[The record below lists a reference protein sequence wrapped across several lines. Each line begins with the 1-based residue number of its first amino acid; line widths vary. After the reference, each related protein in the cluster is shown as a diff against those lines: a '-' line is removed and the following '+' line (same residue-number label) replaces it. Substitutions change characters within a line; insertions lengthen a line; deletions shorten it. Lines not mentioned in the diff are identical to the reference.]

1 MTDTDR
7 LATERQRPPRSLR
20 KGVYVL
26 PSLLTTAGLFAGFY
40 SVIASVRADFFVAA
54 VAILIAN
61 VFDILDGRVAR
72 LTKTTSR
79 FGIEYDS
86 LSDLIAFGVA
96 PGILVYRWALEPW
109 GSWGWLAASLY
120 VTCGALRLARFN
132 VQYESAEKRH
142 FAGLPIPAAA
152 EVIAS
157 TVLLYYY
164 FGGEG
169 VTHKHALLLL
179 VTYALGGLM
188 VSNIKYFSFKE
199 TELYRRQPFWML
211 LAVIVVL
218 KLLVAEPQ
226 IMLFAGFSLYA
237 LSGPARWVV
246 KRLRVEMRR
255 RGHWRAGPPPAVPP
269 ETRETPPSRPPLEL
283 ASRAGRNPD
292 PALRR
297 PGIDAGRDFKNP
309 AGESSGT

>member
-1 MTDTDR
+1 MND
-7 LATERQRPPRSLR
+7 TERWPAGRRRASSSLR
-20 KGVYVL
+20 KGVYVI
-26 PSLLTTAGLFAGFY
+26 PSLITTAGLFSGFY
-40 SVIASVRADFFVAA
+40 SVIASVRGDFFAAA

-72 LTKTTSR
+72 LTNTTSR

-86 LSDLIAFGVA
+86 LADLIAFGVA

-132 VQYESAEKRH
+132 VQYDSAEKRH
-142 FAGLPIPAAA
+142 FLGLPIPAAA
-152 EVIAS
+152 QVISSA
-157 TVLLYYY
+157 VLLYYY

-169 VTHKHALLLL
+169 VTQKHALLLL
-179 VTYALGGLM
+179 VTYVLAGLM

-211 LAVIVVL
+211 VAVIIVL
-218 KLLVAEPQ
+218 KLLIAEPQ
-226 IMLFAGFSLYA
+226 IMLFAAFSLYA
-237 LSGPARWVV
+237 SSGPLRWVV

-255 RGHWRAGPPPAVPP
+255 RDRWQAEEPTAGSADQRP
-269 ETRETPPSRPPLEL
+269 EPPPSRPPLEL
-283 ASRAGRNPD
+283 ASRSGRKV
-292 PALRR
+292 
-297 PGIDAGRDFKNP
+297 G
-309 AGESSGT
+309 S